1 MHAVNDGKAQQGQ
14 VTIAWVAPGEYDLEG
29 SAQNLF
35 QINFQAKGE
44 TVTADDLTVS
54 GSANDPQG
62 HAVEVALAPVT
73 PTPAPTPAPSTAPET
88 QPTAVPEAKPTKE
101 PVTPPETGDQAQLG
115 LYLALAAAAAGSL
128 TLAGVFN
135 QQRRGKR

>member
-1 MHAVNDGKAQQGQ
+1 
-14 VTIAWVAPGEYDLEG
+14 
-29 SAQNLF
+29 
-35 QINFQAKGE
+35 
-44 TVTADDLTVS
+44 
-54 GSANDPQG
+54 
-62 HAVEVALAPVT
+62 
-73 PTPAPTPAPSTAPET
+73 APET